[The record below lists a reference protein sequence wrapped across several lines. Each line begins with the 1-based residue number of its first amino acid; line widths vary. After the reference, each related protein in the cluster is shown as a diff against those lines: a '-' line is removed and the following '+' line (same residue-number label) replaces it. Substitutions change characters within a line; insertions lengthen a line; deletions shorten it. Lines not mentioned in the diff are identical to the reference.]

1 MFAGAVPWL
10 PSLRGTVLVSA
21 MLVGAYGTDAG
32 LAATALL
39 LMAFAAAAGLQIAAG
54 SAWRWV
60 RGARRRVSDIKLLDD
75 GKMKT
80 FQRATL
86 QIFDLPHHPR
96 RLRQAVRRWRE
107 WRLNSDVFS
116 PGGVRGKTSRDRPA
130 AGDGLGGAPHEWA
143 GGAGPGSDGSVR
155 GAQSKNKHKNKTD
168 GDSGYFGFGAEGER
182 FVDDGAFDD
191 PPDAR
196 PSDGFASA
204 RAALASCD
212 VCRCLAPDVIA
223 KLASEHMREVHIA
236 AGEDVFRG
244 RVRDDEPVSY
254 THLTLP
260 TTPYV

>member
-1 MFAGAVPWL
+1 
-10 PSLRGTVLVSA
+10 
-21 MLVGAYGTDAG
+21 
-32 LAATALL
+32 
-39 LMAFAAAAGLQIAAG
+39 
-54 SAWRWV
+54 
-60 RGARRRVSDIKLLDD
+60 
-75 GKMKT
+75 MKT

-116 PGGVRGKTSRDRPA
+116 PGDVRGKTSRDRPA
-130 AGDGLGGAPHEWA
+130 AGDGFGGAPRDGSFSF

-155 GAQSKNKHKNKTD
+155 GAQSKNVFAS

-244 RVRDDEPVSY
+244 RVRDDELAVLVSGASNTTWSGGSLPAPFPGAPGCDLLVDPVV
-254 THLTLP
+254 LDMRI
-260 TTPYV
+260 TPNASVSFSVPNNVALEGAELFHQWGVLDAVNSAGIVLSNGGRARIGN